1 MTDSIENKEKLENL
15 SVDPEINLDDDK
27 DFQKAKEISRSSNTR
42 DKYYGDWKKFE
53 TYCKEIHNPGFDPNT
68 LSTVDKAEKISA
80 KYISWLQNDEA
91 QENQKGKSE
100 IEHRKHIKQKQNP
113 YHTGSYKF
121 STLKRK
127 LASLKHYFRANGLNI
142 STKNEYI
149 LTAMDGASQKGKKS
163 KQNKA
168 FEILKSH
175 LMLIVDSIP
184 EDDNL
189 TNIRDRAL
197 ILFGWYSCCRRS
209 EILSLTVEDLDKKI
223 NPDGHIIVKIPY
235 SKTDQS
241 GKGSQKLIPFK
252 NDDYCPVN
260 ALNKWLK
267 VARIEQGPL
276 FYRIRKITERKDKKD
291 NEKPDSIKR
300 ILKYANKKG
309 NKISLS
315 DSRFV
320 WILKERAK
328 KAGINE
334 YDNISGH
341 SLRRGFITES
351 SIRGFDVE
359 HIKLASGHESR
370 ETVSTYTNIGDLKN
384 SPALKI

>member
-1 MTDSIENKEKLENL
+1 ME
-15 SVDPEINLDDDK
+15 V
-27 DFQKAKEISRSSNTR
+27 
-42 DKYYGDWKKFE
+42 
-53 TYCKEIHNPGFDPNT
+53 
-68 LSTVDKAEKISA
+68 
-80 KYISWLQNDEA
+80 
-91 QENQKGKSE
+91 
-100 IEHRKHIKQKQNP
+100 
-113 YHTGSYKF
+113 
-121 STLKRK
+121 
-127 LASLKHYFRANGLNI
+127 
-142 STKNEYI
+142 
-149 LTAMDGASQKGKKS
+149 S
-163 KQNKA
+163 K
-168 FEILKSH
+168 
-175 LMLIVDSIP
+175 
-184 EDDNL
+184 
-189 TNIRDRAL
+189 
-197 ILFGWYSCCRRS
+197 
-209 EILSLTVEDLDKKI
+209 
-223 NPDGHIIVKIPY
+223 
-235 SKTDQS
+235 
-241 GKGSQKLIPFK
+241 
-252 NDDYCPVN
+252 
-260 ALNKWLK
+260 
-267 VARIEQGPL
+267 IEQGPL